1 MRHLLTSTAIL
12 LWAGAAMAQDAAL
25 LLGTERYETL
35 GRLSR
40 GTEILGAAE
49 PLRRGAMQVRFRV
62 RVMRLAT
69 HTHTRICADACAV
82 APRSAWRRAAAWR

>member
-1 MRHLLTSTAIL
+1 VSPTAPVPRQE
-12 LWAGAAMAQDAAL
+12 A
-25 LLGTERYETL
+25 RETL
-35 GRLSR
+35 
-40 GTEILGAAE
+40 EDAHAAE